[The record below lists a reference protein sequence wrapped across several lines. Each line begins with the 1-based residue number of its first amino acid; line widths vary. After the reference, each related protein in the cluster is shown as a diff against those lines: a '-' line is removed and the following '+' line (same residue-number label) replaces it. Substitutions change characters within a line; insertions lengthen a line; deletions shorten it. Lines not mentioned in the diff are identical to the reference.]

1 MKEYII
7 TLETIKITAP
17 LNNEGTLNPIS
28 PGGGGYFVPGAWF
41 FLHNF

>member
-1 MKEYII
+1 MDVILI
-7 TLETIKITAP
+7 LD
-17 LNNEGTLNPIS
+17 LNEKLNPIS